1 MSDPRYRITHMVV
14 TPKVK
19 GYKRWFNDPVEACGG
34 YWKERGEYVTH
45 GDFVRT
51 FYANLK
57 GVINSHGQTI
67 LNEKEFKKEIA
78 TFIYS
83 LSTES
88 AYDGYSD

>member
-1 MSDPRYRITHMVV
+1 MVV

-19 GYKRWFNDPVEACGG
+19 CYKRWFHDPVEACGG
-34 YWKERGEYVTH
+34 SWKERGEYVTN

-88 AYDGYSD
+88 TYDGYSD